1 MATGLLANDTVEA
14 APAAPLAVDTREG
27 PLVPVVTARHAPF
40 HASFLGMVASV
51 ALHLAAIAAIV
62 LMIETSDPDPAW
74 GQDAMVSQLERSKHW
89 SDPDPAWGQDAMEVE
104 VILAEP
110 AIHMPDV
117 PQPDAPNLET
127 KIAAHDDPPTPV
139 EHPEQHQDSKVQDA
153 APDADIVLPTPAE
166 PEQRPAVMQ
175 LAAAPAE
182 APQVVQEES
191 RAVLSDAYRSKVARH
206 LARFKRFPAGAANG
220 RARSGKVLIAFDLA
234 PDGTVLHTALIQ
246 SSGNPAFDAEAQA
259 MIRRAQPYPV
269 DDRAAK
275 SRLSFVVPVSYRL
288 WN

>member
-1 MATGLLANDTVEA
+1 MATGLLANDTAEA

-27 PLVPVVTARHAPF
+27 PLVPVVTASHAPL

-74 GQDAMVSQLERSKHW
+74 GQDAM
-89 SDPDPAWGQDAMEVE
+89 EVE
-104 VILAEP
+104 VILAEA
-110 AIHMPDV
+110 AINLPDL

-127 KIAAHDDPPTPV
+127 KVAAHDEPPTPV
-139 EHPEQHQDSKVQDA
+139 KHPEQHQDSKVQDA

-166 PEQRPAVMQ
+166 PEQRPAVMM

-220 RARSGKVLIAFDLA
+220 RALFGKVLIAFDLA